1 MATGRE
7 TLWEKFLAPVVRLMI
22 DEDALRAEY
31 ESLNWEME
39 SDRFRNPSLPLP
51 EYYTS
56 KNFHGVKGGY
66 LNPGAAT
73 SYDPITQY
81 VLLPNETWI
90 RQGVADRVQGFPK
103 RILDLGCGTGSTTVL
118 LKQKFPQAE
127 VIGVD
132 LSPYMLV
139 VADRKATK
147 QGLAIEFT
155 QANAEQTGFADES
168 FDLVTASLL
177 FHETPP
183 FVAINVLREAFRL
196 LKPGGEVIILDG
208 NQATLRQTEWL
219 MDIFE
224 EPYIRDY
231 AEGSVDAW
239 MGQAGFEWVRTEP
252 HWWTNQIS
260 WGVKPSVVGDLHQ
273 TTTAIDETPQWAM
286 G

>member
-7 TLWEKFLAPVVRLMI
+7 TLWDKFLAPIVRLMI

-31 ESLNWEME
+31 ERIDWELE
-39 SDRFRNPSLPLP
+39 SDRFRNPSLTLP
-51 EYYTS
+51 GYYTS
-56 KNFHGVKGGY
+56 KNFHGVNGGY

-73 SYDPITQY
+73 SYDPVTQY
-81 VLLPNETWI
+81 VLLPNEIWI
-90 RQGVADRVQGFPK
+90 RQGVGDRVQGFPK

-147 QGLAIEFT
+147 QRLQIEFT

-183 FVAINVLREAFRL
+183 AVAINVLREAFRL

-231 AEGSVDAW
+231 AEGSIDAW
-239 MGQAGFEWVRTEP
+239 MGQAGFEQVRTEP
-252 HWWTNQIS
+252 HWLTNQIS
-260 WGVKPSVVGDLHQ
+260 WGVKPISVSDLDQ